1 MENIPNELTEEQK
14 LQTSSEPTFDTPVA
28 EEVETT
34 VKESQNTEEVTNPEE
49 PVQIAEDTASPAE
62 ESSTEPSEEKVPTE
76 GVSEPVQEEVADEP
90 SPEKEEEEMTQEASD
105 TDDDSDDIEFPDV
118 EDEEEDKEITVPD
131 TNEGIIERLKILA
144 ENAEQSEKAELDV
157 LKQVFYKRLKEEK
170 AQAYAEF
177 IKNSGAE
184 ETFQPEADPLEEE
197 FKRIMGIIKEQ
208 RNKLLIAVEKQKELN
223 LEKKKVIIERI
234 KQYLTSP
241 EDANKAYETVRSLQ
255 NEWKEIKPIPASA
268 ANEIWKSYQLV
279 VEQFYD
285 LLKTNN
291 ALRDYDYK
299 KNLEAKTK
307 LCEEAEAL
315 QDNPDIIRAS
325 RILQELHQ
333 EFREIGPVAKELRE
347 DLWNRFKTAS
357 SAINKRHAQYFDQ
370 LKEKEEE
377 NLQKKTEICEKIE
390 TIETA
395 NLKNFSAWDDISKKI
410 IELQAEWKTIGRAT
424 KKMNNKIYERYRAAC
439 DNFFNKKADFFK
451 AQRKTFSEN
460 VAKKVELCE
469 QAEALKDSTDW
480 NKTTDALIALQK
492 AWKEIGPV
500 AHKNSVALWERFNA
514 ACNAF
519 FDQKKKT
526 LGDQKKEQQGNLSAK
541 NEIIEKLKELVETGG
556 EAIAEKVKELQTE
569 WNNIGH
575 VPFKNKDK
583 VYNAYKEVCNEL
595 YSKFNLRQPRQGNN
609 ASRSTDKV
617 VEGNSLFRLY
627 EAKKAELTTYE
638 TNFSFLSAN
647 SKKGNALID
656 SMQKKIDSLKTEVED
671 ILQKIKDEQQA
682 QKKAEE
688 TPAAE
693 EEKED

>member
-357 SAINKRHAQYFDQ
+357 SAINKR
-370 LKEKEEE
+370 
-377 NLQKKTEICEKIE
+377 
-390 TIETA
+390 
-395 NLKNFSAWDDISKKI
+395 
-410 IELQAEWKTIGRAT
+410 LQAEWKTIGRAT

-583 VYNAYKEVCNEL
+583 VYNAYKEVCDEL

>member
-583 VYNAYKEVCNEL
+583 VYNAYKEVCDEL

>member
-62 ESSTEPSEEKVPTE
+62 ESSTEPSEENVPTE

-583 VYNAYKEVCNEL
+583 VYNAYKEVCDEL